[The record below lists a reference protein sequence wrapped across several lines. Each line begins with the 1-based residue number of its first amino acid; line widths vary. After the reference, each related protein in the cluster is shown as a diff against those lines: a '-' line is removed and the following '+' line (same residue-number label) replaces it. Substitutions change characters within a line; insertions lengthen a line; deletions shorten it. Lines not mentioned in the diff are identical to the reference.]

1 MAETLTINTEAESAT
16 SIDNLTPDEQ
26 DSLQV
31 GESMQAEQEQLLAG
45 KYKNAEDLEKAYVE
59 LQKKLGGQGDETSET
74 TRDTDAVDEEETSE
88 EKEKASEDSPAVTL
102 INEANEEFFANNNE
116 LSAETIEKFSSM
128 SSQDL
133 VNAYMEI
140 QKNQPQPT
148 QAADLSESDINVIK
162 NSVGGE
168 SEYGKIVGWASEN
181 LESSSI
187 EAFDNIVE
195 GGNKAAIQLALNG
208 LKAQY
213 ENDNGYEG
221 RMLTGK
227 APQNSG
233 DVFRSQAEVVA
244 AMTDARY
251 ENDPAYRQ
259 DLIDK
264 LDRSNIDF

>member
-1 MAETLTINTEAESAT
+1 
-16 SIDNLTPDEQ
+16 
-26 DSLQV
+26 
-31 GESMQAEQEQLLAG
+31 
-45 KYKNAEDLEKAYVE
+45 
-59 LQKKLGGQGDETSET
+59 
-74 TRDTDAVDEEETSE
+74 
-88 EKEKASEDSPAVTL
+88 
-102 INEANEEFFANNNE
+102 
-116 LSAETIEKFSSM
+116 M

-168 SEYGKIVGWASEN
+168 AEYGKIVGWASEN